1 MNIDEPPI
9 LPDVFPKESV
19 DINTESPPILPDVF
33 PKESVDKNTD
43 SPPMLPVML
52 PNESVDKDN
61 VSALT
66 TVVNVRLITK
76 IPKYFNKFIT

>member
-9 LPDVFPKESV
+9 LPDVFPK
-19 DINTESPPILPDVF
+19 
-33 PKESVDKNTD
+33 
-43 SPPMLPVML
+43 
-52 PNESVDKDN
+52 ESVDKDN

-76 IPKYFNKFIT
+76 ILKYFNKFII